1 MKLLFGKI
9 KKLQIKVPWTK
20 ISSAPVEL
28 VLESLMI
35 VVAPIAQ
42 NQWKA
47 KSVWSYEYKKKM
59 LDEITSLMA
68 AKLKLSLASKA
79 DSKDDSMGKRFLIKV
94 IDNVQVT
101 IKNIHIRYEDT
112 GSLRTTPYS
121 LGITLQEI
129 AVNTTNTQWNKTFY
143 DRNLKENREK
153 PIFKRLQIR
162 GLALYMQFQTKK

>member
-1 MKLLFGKI
+1 MFQKLGFPLRLLFGKI

-35 VVAPIAQ
+35 VVAPIAKD
-42 NQWKA
+42 QWKA

-79 DSKDDSMGKRFLIKV
+79 GSDSKEDSMGKRFLIKV
-94 IDNVQVT
+94 LDNVQVT
-101 IKNIHIRYEDT
+101 IKNIHIRYEDA
-112 GSLRTTPYS
+112 GSQRTTPYS
-121 LGITLQEI
+121 LGITL
-129 AVNTTNTQWNKTFY
+129 
-143 DRNLKENREK
+143 
-153 PIFKRLQIR
+153 
-162 GLALYMQFQTKK
+162 

>member
-1 MKLLFGKI
+1 
-9 KKLQIKVPWTK
+9 
-20 ISSAPVEL
+20 
-28 VLESLMI
+28 MI
-35 VVAPIAQ
+35 VVAPIAKD
-42 NQWKA
+42 QWKA

-79 DSKDDSMGKRFLIKV
+79 GSDSKEDSMGKRFLIKV
-94 IDNVQVT
+94 LDNVQVT
-101 IKNIHIRYEDT
+101 IKNIHIRYEDA
-112 GSLRTTPYS
+112 GSQRTTPYS

-129 AVNTTNTQWNKTFY
+129 AVNTTNTQWDKTFY

-162 GLALYMQFQTKK
+162 GLALYMQFQSKKPLISQSQMV